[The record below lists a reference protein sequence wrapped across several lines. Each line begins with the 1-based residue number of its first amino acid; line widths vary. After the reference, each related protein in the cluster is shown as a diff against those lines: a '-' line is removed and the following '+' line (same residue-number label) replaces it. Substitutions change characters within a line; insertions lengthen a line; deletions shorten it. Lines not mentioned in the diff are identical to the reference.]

1 MTRHS
6 INYRCEIA
14 RTTVFSLIEMGDE
27 SAIFHFLRCRSVY
40 NFPSDNDVLCFC
52 FQIIRHFIEVVNL
65 MRKEQC
71 IGPVSWST
79 AVKFLCARK
88 FDVARA
94 VALYEQHEAT
104 RYREGL
110 TSFDPSVDPLKT
122 ELETEKFTILVR
134 YCA

>member
-1 MTRHS
+1 
-6 INYRCEIA
+6 
-14 RTTVFSLIEMGDE
+14 
-27 SAIFHFLRCRSVY
+27 
-40 NFPSDNDVLCFC
+40 
-52 FQIIRHFIEVVNL
+52 

-134 YCA
+134 YVAYRIAGANCFKLASI

>member
-1 MTRHS
+1 
-6 INYRCEIA
+6 
-14 RTTVFSLIEMGDE
+14 
-27 SAIFHFLRCRSVY
+27 
-40 NFPSDNDVLCFC
+40 
-52 FQIIRHFIEVVNL
+52 

-134 YCA
+134 YIAY

>member
-1 MTRHS
+1 MIALSTLNHRCKLRHIVRVKLRNKSAVSPFLTRRLLS
-6 INYRCEIA
+6 Q
-14 RTTVFSLIEMGDE
+14 LIDVYLGVL
-27 SAIFHFLRCRSVY
+27 FL
-40 NFPSDNDVLCFC
+40 
-52 FQIIRHFIEVVNL
+52 QIIRHFIEVVNL

-134 YCA
+134 YFGY